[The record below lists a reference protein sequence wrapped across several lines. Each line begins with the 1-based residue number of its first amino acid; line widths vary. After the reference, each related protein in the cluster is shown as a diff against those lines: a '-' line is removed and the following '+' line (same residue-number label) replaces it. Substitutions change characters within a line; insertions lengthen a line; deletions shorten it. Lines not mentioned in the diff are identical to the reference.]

1 VDSARDILKTVRR
14 IELGTRRVVQA
25 QLSGSYHSAFKGQGM
40 AFEDV
45 RPYVPG
51 DDIRHIDWNVSA
63 RHPDVQGSALFVRTF
78 REEREL
84 TVLLL
89 VDVSGSTAFGTRRR
103 SKRRLQAE
111 LGAMLAFSAL
121 RNNDRVGLLRF
132 SDRVEQWLPPRK
144 GRSHGLRVIRDI
156 VEGSAAGSGTSLRR
170 ALQTL
175 NRVQRRR
182 AVIFVSSDFLDHGWE
197 DALRAAGR
205 RHDVVVFRLYDPAEF
220 VLPDLGVVHWADM
233 ETGQRRWVDLGDRRN
248 RERYAEARRRQAQET
263 TRRLRQLDVDV
274 VDLDT
279 REDLVTPLARFFEER
294 GRRR

>member
-1 VDSARDILKTVRR
+1 MESAREILKAVRR
-14 IELGTRRVVQA
+14 IELGTRRVVQSR
-25 QLSGSYHSAFKGQGM
+25 LTGSYHSAFKGQGM

-51 DDIRHIDWNVSA
+51 DDVRHIDWNVSA

-84 TVLLL
+84 TVLLM
-89 VDVSGSTAFGTRRR
+89 VDVSGSASFGTRRR
-103 SKRRLQAE
+103 SKLRLQAE
-111 LGAMLAFSAL
+111 LAAMLAFSAL

-144 GRSHGLRVIRDI
+144 GRSHGLRVIRDV
-156 VEGSAAGSGTSLRR
+156 VEGEAESRRTCLRR
-170 ALQTL
+170 ALETL

-182 AVIFVSSDFLDHGWE
+182 AVVFLCTDFMDEGWE
-197 DALRAAGR
+197 DGLRAAAS
-205 RHDVVVFRLYDPAEF
+205 RHDVVAFRLYDPAEF
-220 VLPDLGVVHWADM
+220 VLPDLGLVHWADL
-233 ETGQRRWVDLGDRRN
+233 ETGERRWVDLGNRRN
-248 RERYAEARRRQAQET
+248 RQLYAEASRRRGQEV

-279 REDLVTPLARFFEER
+279 REELVTPLARFFEER
-294 GRRR
+294 RRRR